1 MWQAAGCWNRGQ
13 ECVWDEG
20 GNSQQLNQLG
30 YPRASA
36 TPRCVGGEA
45 GKAFSAC
52 WGNESFTGR
61 MYLCDEES
69 LTCPRKA
76 GSAVLIKGK
85 GDTLS
90 WKKKILKKNK
100 SLGLK
105 HCCGSAAQE
114 FTASGNTGCSHLQL
128 LVPVVVCW
136 LHWELLW
143 LPWCIIR
150 IIEPRSNFQRA
161 ARMGKERRQGNFLS
175 QYFPG
180 SVTSGRVW
188 LVKLDFGVVQDVP
201 QGCYRM
207 IWGRAVWCLQQKGN

>member
-90 WKKKILKKNK
+90 WKKKYLKRTNRWGWNIAVVLQHRS
-100 SLGLK
+100 SL
-105 HCCGSAAQE
+105 
-114 FTASGNTGCSHLQL
+114 
-128 LVPVVVCW
+128 PVA
-136 LHWELLW
+136 
-143 LPWCIIR
+143 I
-150 IIEPRSNFQRA
+150 
-161 ARMGKERRQGNFLS
+161 
-175 QYFPG
+175 
-180 SVTSGRVW
+180 
-188 LVKLDFGVVQDVP
+188 QDVP
-201 QGCYRM
+201 TSSSSFLLWCVGCTESFYDFPD
-207 IWGRAVWCLQQKGN
+207 VLLE